1 MFMMKFLHTAFLALA
16 LLAGAHRISNI
27 EVKGGWV
34 NLYDESGKK
43 YKSLNAKTVGEI
55 QGYSSTFFVAKNGSW
70 ILLYDAEGK
79 KYKDLNAN
87 TIGEI
92 LSVSGE
98 TFTSRSGAWI
108 ITWDRS
114 GKKISSRSA
123 R

>member
-27 EVKGGWV
+27 EVKGGW
-34 NLYDESGKK
+34 
-43 YKSLNAKTVGEI
+43 I
-55 QGYSSTFFVAKNGSW
+55 Q
-70 ILLYDAEGK
+70 LYDAEGK

-108 ITWDRS
+108 ITWDRN